1 MFKEAET
8 GKKEINIERI
18 EEALETSPNVV
29 AAACPFCM
37 TMLADGI
44 KNKEKEDSVKVY
56 DLAEL
61 IAASM

>member
-1 MFKEAET
+1 
-8 GKKEINIERI
+8 
-18 EEALETSPNVV
+18 
-29 AAACPFCM
+29 M